1 MSDPAFFGYGSLV
14 NLATHANANPLP
26 ARLAGWRRVWITTGL
41 RNAAFLSVEPDPACV
56 IDGITAQVP
65 GADWAAL
72 DLREAAYDRYAVT
85 VMQGG
90 TARDVA
96 VYQVSPHLRAKDRAK
111 APILRSYLDVVV
123 QGFLQVYGE
132 TGVADFF
139 ASTSGWRSIHD
150 DRADPQYPRHQR
162 LTSSETALVDH
173 YVQQITQKSR

>member
-14 NLATHANANPLP
+14 NLATHNNTNALP
-26 ARLAGWRRVWITTGL
+26 ARLAGWRRVWVTTGL
-41 RNAAFLSVEPDPACV
+41 RNAAFLSVEPVPTSV
-56 IDGITAQVP
+56 IDGIIAQVP

-72 DLREAAYDRYAVT
+72 DLREAAYDRYPVT
-85 VMQGG
+85 VLQGG

-96 VYQVSPHLRAKDRAK
+96 VYQVSPHVQAKDRAD

-132 TGVADFF
+132 AGVTDFF
-139 ASTSGWRSIHD
+139 ATTAGWRSIRD

-162 LTSSETALVDH
+162 LSSSETALVDH
-173 YVQQITQKSR
+173 YVERMMQDEI